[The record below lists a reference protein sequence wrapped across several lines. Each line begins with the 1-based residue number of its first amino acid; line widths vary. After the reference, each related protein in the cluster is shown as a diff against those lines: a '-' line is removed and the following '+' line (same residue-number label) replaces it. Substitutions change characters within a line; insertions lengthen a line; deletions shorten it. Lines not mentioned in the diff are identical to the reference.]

1 MSAGPSVGN
10 SNALIVPI
18 YDKIPLS
25 HLLDAAVQKTYH
37 ELYTMA
43 DVLHGKSILER
54 KIELIK
60 FACRARQLFIR
71 ILAVVKWA
79 ATTGKVTACE
89 DIQNFLELRARLIR
103 ETSDSLAQ
111 LAREKLLEARVPNF
125 PVTDTIDAMT
135 LGSVNFLPKR
145 IADVITTFT
154 PATESERQQILP
166 RLQQILAARIST
178 SELPIQFTTVIIK
191 NGLVTLTVDREFEV
205 KLGITNDNLSSPWRL
220 YQTKLFLQ
228 DPEEPEQ
235 DLVHPMQI
243 KVLTNFIQ
251 SWINE
256 SEKPLVDLY
265 HYLHYYCQALRLQIL
280 FEQAHRI
287 RNQGAK
293 QKDLH
298 ISGYNSC
305 KSFSIEYWKD
315 YTTNIN
321 NNNQQKKQIPSG
333 KNMDIGMTIV
343 CDDDGKFQIQHWPP
357 LPIDDTVA
365 VLKILEKP
373 IFTMEDILNRAIYAR
388 CQRRFEELKETILST
403 TIANIE
409 IDSSIPAL
417 QCELLPESTSEE
429 ILFISINPFSGLF
442 KVVSYMETR
451 YSQQIENA
459 LNRDQT
465 NLIDAINLFKIWLIQ
480 QRVPSLLAHLNCH
493 IYTRIP
499 SLNSKHELIMPFI
512 NNSIYI
518 ELIHNEGFY
527 ILLHVSDVNQLLVQ
541 YYLLIVEKRSSI
553 HESLVQQQQQQ
564 QQQTSNQQTT
574 TSNDEGAKWILEP
587 LVLYP
592 LDPTTFLRKELFEF
606 KNAFQYN
613 KSIIDGDDDDDD
625 DDDNGIKQAQ
635 PISILSLKS
644 LMKFVNFY
652 DEMLS
657 FIFLKENFQQK
668 KTICKNILYCPWTGI
683 PYLDIVR
690 ILTDDDSFVSNT
702 ELLSYINE
710 YFWPR
715 IQSCTIQLAY
725 IVRDIGRE
733 HKSATRQWTLNL
745 NLFNKNY
752 FHNAFIKTPYNSIV
766 VCNQTSQETSIKIV
780 DCIHSK
786 LRAAFELTHLF
797 ENYSLSL
804 LELTDLHAISKLIS
818 FNFFKCTIHY
828 GPNFAYAVTLTYNSN
843 QTQQELNSIVE
854 GTFDLRF
861 QTIKN
866 TFLPTYHQ
874 TLSRKL
880 ILFLNQ
886 TRSLKQFIRLLH
898 MTAIPLSSIARL
910 DCFNRPIVFV
920 NHGSCAQAILALVP
934 YTESRWRLIFGQIFT
949 LDIQI
954 CGPNLILVRDGSF
967 SVQLNSSLSEFAP
980 IPRLKEFLS
989 VYADDRGLTFEFSDI
1004 TNCFHEQDFI
1014 FSEQQ
1019 ASLLPPSSNQ
1029 MTNQTLNTTNDSI
1042 LQNSFMEITTQSPV
1056 ASPSDIY
1063 DVIFR
1068 DSLPI
1073 TSASMSSNVRSDHTD
1088 NQQLSV
1094 LYSYNREL
1102 LTKVNYPVYMTQ
1114 QTFFQMLFTP
1124 DGHQWSKLESFLA
1137 SSLLVRQFAKAV
1149 TEPADANNPTV
1160 RSTPNEQDT
1169 YRIEHLSLQISFV
1182 FDIPTTLYRIYFISL
1197 FDSTSQQQQSNIF
1210 WSRDELQIMEIFFN
1224 NTFFPLSPLSNLI
1237 MPSID
1242 ILSLQASQNLSTAM
1256 GSFERMLSLI
1266 HPRILK
1272 DLVKIIGLEQNPES
1286 HHLWRARW
1294 CLAIPQGSGFTQVG
1308 QPAIYYMPSRSSF
1321 LFMFQFISRISQNDS
1336 QINISNTSTFIVPL
1350 IHDMISNQTTL
1361 WDGLNKQPTM
1371 GNEVKYQTIIKILH
1385 TLRETMNQNECSLYP
1400 SILELITRLQIPFTS
1415 NNTSS

>member
-1 MSAGPSVGN
+1 MSAGPSAGN

-43 DVLHGKSILER
+43 DVLHSKSNLER

-60 FACRARQLFIR
+60 FACRVRQLFIR

-111 LAREKLLEARVPNF
+111 LAREKLLEARVPSF
-125 PVTDTIDAMT
+125 PVTDAIDAMT

-145 IADVITTFT
+145 IAEVATSFT
-154 PATESERQQILP
+154 PATESERQKILP
-166 RLQQILAARIST
+166 RLQQILTARIST

-228 DPEEPEQ
+228 DPEEPDYSEIFLFLFTEQ

-243 KVLTNFIQ
+243 QLLTNYVQ
-251 SWINE
+251 SWLNE

-265 HYLHYYCQALRLQIL
+265 NYLHYYCQSLGLQVL

-298 ISGYNSC
+298 ISGYNPC
-305 KSFSIEYWKD
+305 KSFYIEYWKD
-315 YTTNIN
+315 YTATIN
-321 NNNQQKKQIPSG
+321 NNPQKKQIFNG
-333 KNMDIGMTIV
+333 KNMDIGMTII
-343 CDDDGKFQIQHWPP
+343 CDDNGKYQIQHWPP
-357 LPIDDTVA
+357 LPIDDSVA
-365 VLKILEKP
+365 ILKVLEVR
-373 IFTMEDILNRAIYAR
+373 IFFDL
-388 CQRRFEELKETILST
+388 L
-403 TIANIE
+403 E

-417 QCELLPESTSEE
+417 QCQLLPESTSEE

-480 QRVPSLLAHLNCH
+480 QRIPSLLAHLNCH
-493 IYTRIP
+493 VYTRIP
-499 SLNSKHELIMPFI
+499 SLNLKHELIIPFI
-512 NNSIYI
+512 NDSIYI
-518 ELIHNEGFY
+518 ELINNEGFY
-527 ILLHVSDVNQLLVQ
+527 ILLHVSDVNQLLIQ

-553 HESLVQQQQQQ
+553 HEPLVLQ
-564 QQQTSNQQTT
+564 QQQTPNQQTT

-587 LVLYP
+587 LILYP

-606 KNAFQYN
+606 KNSFQYN
-613 KSIIDGDDDDDD
+613 KSTV
-625 DDDNGIKQAQ
+625 DDNGVKQAQ
-635 PISILSLKS
+635 PTSILSFKS
-644 LMKFVNFY
+644 LIKFVNYY

-657 FIFLKENFQQK
+657 FIILKENFQQK

-690 ILTDDDSFVSNT
+690 TPTDDDSFQSNS

-715 IQSCTIQLAY
+715 IQSCTIRLSY
-725 IVRDIGRE
+725 PLRDIGRD
-733 HKSATRQWTLNL
+733 HKSTTRQWTLDL
-745 NLFNKNY
+745 NLFDKNY

-766 VCNQTSQETSIKIV
+766 VYNQTPQETSSKIV
-780 DCIHSK
+780 NFIHSK
-786 LRAAFELTHLF
+786 LRAAFELTNLF

-804 LELTDLHAISKLIS
+804 LELTDLHAISKLMF

-843 QTQQELNSIVE
+843 QTQQESNSNVE

-861 QTIKN
+861 TTIN
-866 TFLPTYHQ
+866 NIFLPTYHQ
-874 TLSRKL
+874 IFSRKL
-880 ILFLNQ
+880 TLFLNQ
-886 TRSLKQFIRLLH
+886 TRSLKQFIR
-898 MTAIPLSSIARL
+898 
-910 DCFNRPIVFV
+910 
-920 NHGSCAQAILALVP
+920 GGCAQSTLTLVP
-934 YTESRWRLIFGQIFT
+934 YTESRWRLIFGQIFA

-967 SVQLNSSLSEFAP
+967 SVQLNSSLSELTQ

-1004 TNCFHEQDFI
+1004 TNCFHEQDFL
-1014 FSEQQ
+1014 FPEQQ
-1019 ASLLPPSSNQ
+1019 TPLPLPISSQ
-1029 MTNQTLNTTNDSI
+1029 LTNQTLNTANNST
-1042 LQNSFMEITTQSPV
+1042 LENSFMEISTQSPV

-1068 DSLPI
+1068 DPLPM
-1073 TSASMSSNVRSDHTD
+1073 TSASTSSNVRSDHTD
-1088 NQQLSV
+1088 SQQLSV

-1160 RSTPNEQDT
+1160 RSVPNEQDT
-1169 YRIEHLSLQISFV
+1169 YRIEHLSLQISFL
-1182 FDIPTTLYRIYFISL
+1182 FDIPTTIYRMYFISL
-1197 FDSTSQQQQSNIF
+1197 FDSTSQQQSNIF
-1210 WSRDELQIMEIFFN
+1210 WSPDELQIIEIFFN
-1224 NTFFPLSPLSNLI
+1224 DTFFPLSPSSNLI

-1242 ILSLQASQNLSTAM
+1242 ILSLQATQNLTTAM

-1272 DLVKIIGLEQNPES
+1272 DLVKIIRLEQNPEN
-1286 HHLWRARW
+1286 HHLWRVHW
-1294 CLAIPQGSGFTQVG
+1294 CLTVPQGNGFSQVG
-1308 QPAIYYMPSRSSF
+1308 QPAIYYMSSRLSF
-1321 LFMFQFISRISQNDS
+1321 IFMFQFISRINQNDL
-1336 QINISNTSTFIVPL
+1336 QTNTSNTSTFIVPL
-1350 IHDMISNQTTL
+1350 VYDTINNQTTI
-1361 WDGLNKQPTM
+1361 WDALNKQPSM
-1371 GNEVKYQTIIKILH
+1371 GNEVKYQTIIKILNIS
-1385 TLRETMNQNECSLYP
+1385 RETMNQNECSLYP
-1400 SILELITRLQIPFTS
+1400 SIFELITRLQVPFTS
-1415 NNTSS
+1415 NNLS

>member
-43 DVLHGKSILER
+43 DVLHSKSNLER

-89 DIQNFLELRARLIR
+89 DIQNFLEHRARLIR

-111 LAREKLLEARVPNF
+111 LAREKLLEARVPSF
-125 PVTDTIDAMT
+125 PVTDAIDAMT

-145 IADVITTFT
+145 IAEVTTIFT

-166 RLQQILAARIST
+166 RLQQILTTRIST
-178 SELPIQFTTVIIK
+178 SELPIQFTTVTIK

-205 KLGITNDNLSSPWRL
+205 KLGITNDNLSSSWRL

-243 KVLTNFIQ
+243 QVLTNYIQ
-251 SWINE
+251 SWLNE

-265 HYLHYYCQALRLQIL
+265 HYLHYYCQSLRLQVL
-280 FEQAHRI
+280 YEQAHRI

-298 ISGYNSC
+298 ISGYNPC
-305 KSFSIEYWKD
+305 KSFYIEYWKE
-315 YTTNIN
+315 YTASI
-321 NNNQQKKQIPSG
+321 NNNQQKKQILNG
-333 KNMDIGMTIV
+333 KNMDIGMTII
-343 CDDDGKFQIQHWPP
+343 CDDDGEFQIQHWPP

-365 VLKILEKP
+365 ILKILDKP
-373 IFTMEDILNRAIYAR
+373 IFTMEEILNRTIYAR

-403 TIANIE
+403 TKANIE

-417 QCELLPESTSEE
+417 KCEFLPESTSEE

-459 LNRDQT
+459 LNREQT
-465 NLIDAINLFKIWLIQ
+465 NLIDSINLFKIWLIQ
-480 QRVPSLLAHLNCH
+480 QRIPSLLAHLNCH

-499 SLNSKHELIMPFI
+499 SLNPKHELIIPFI

-553 HESLVQQQQQQ
+553 HEPLILQQ
-564 QQQTSNQQTT
+564 QQQTSNQQTTTTTT

-606 KNAFQYN
+606 KNLFQYN
-613 KSIIDGDDDDDD
+613 KSIIDDD
-625 DDDNGIKQAQ
+625 GVKQAQ
-635 PISILSLKS
+635 LTSILSIKS
-644 LMKFVNFY
+644 LIKFVNYY

-668 KTICKNILYCPWTGI
+668 KTLCKSVLYCPWTGI
-683 PYLDIVR
+683 PYLDVVR
-690 ILTDDDSFVSNT
+690 TPTDDDSFLSNT

-715 IQSCTIQLAY
+715 IQSCTIRLAY
-725 IVRDIGRE
+725 TIRDIGRDN
-733 HKSATRQWTLNL
+733 KSTIRQWTLDL
-745 NLFNKNY
+745 NFFNKNY
-752 FHNAFIKTPYNSIV
+752 FHNAFIKTPYNSVV
-766 VCNQTSQETSIKIV
+766 VCNQTSQETSSKIV
-780 DCIHSK
+780 DSIHSK
-786 LRAAFELTHLF
+786 LRAAYELTHLF
-797 ENYSLSL
+797 ENYSLAL

-843 QTQQELNSIVE
+843 QTQQELNSNVE

-861 QTIKN
+861 TTINN
-866 TFLPTYHQ
+866 TFIPTYHQ
-874 TLSRKL
+874 ILSRKL
-880 ILFLNQ
+880 CLFFNQ

-910 DCFNRPIVFV
+910 NCFNRPIVFV
-920 NHGSCAQAILALVP
+920 NQGGCTQSILTFVP
-934 YTESRWRLIFGQIFT
+934 YTESRWRLIFGQIFA

-967 SVQLNSSLSEFAP
+967 SVQLNNSLSELAL

-989 VYADDRGLTFEFSDI
+989 VYANDRGLTFEFSDI

-1014 FSEQQ
+1014 LPEQQ
-1019 ASLLPPSSNQ
+1019 TSLLPPISSQ
-1029 MTNQTLNTTNDSI
+1029 MTNQSLNTENDSI
-1042 LQNSFMEITTQSPV
+1042 LPNSFMDITTQSPV
-1056 ASPSDIY
+1056 SSPSDIY

-1068 DSLPI
+1068 DSLPV
-1073 TSASMSSNVRSDHTD
+1073 TSASTSSNVRSDHTD

-1094 LYSYNREL
+1094 RYSYNREL

-1160 RSTPNEQDT
+1160 RSISNEQDT

-1182 FDIPTTLYRIYFISL
+1182 FDIPTAMYRMYFMSL
-1197 FDSTSQQQQSNIF
+1197 FDSTSSQPSNIF
-1210 WSRDELQIMEIFFN
+1210 WSSDELQLMEIFFN
-1224 NTFFPLSPLSNLI
+1224 ETFFPLSPISNLI
-1237 MPSID
+1237 MPSND
-1242 ILSLQASQNLSTAM
+1242 ILSLQASQNQSTAM

-1266 HPRILK
+1266 QPRILK
-1272 DLVKIIGLEQNPES
+1272 DLVKIIGLEQNPEN

-1294 CLAIPQGSGFTQVG
+1294 CLTVPQGNGFSQVG
-1308 QPAIYYMPSRSSF
+1308 QPAIYYMSSRSSF
-1321 LFMFQFISRISQNDS
+1321 IFMFQFISRINQNELQTNS
-1336 QINISNTSTFIVPL
+1336 SNTSTFIVPL
-1350 IHDMISNQTTL
+1350 VYDMINNQTIL
-1361 WDGLNKQPTM
+1361 WDGINKQPSI
-1371 GNEVKYQTIIKILH
+1371 GNETIDLYSPKKKQNKTNYIFTLIL
-1385 TLRETMNQNECSLYP
+1385 LLKR
-1400 SILELITRLQIPFTS
+1400 R
-1415 NNTSS
+1415 